1 MSSSINVN
9 TNSRVTIQ
17 FFLLSFLN
25 TADKFESRE
34 CRGTGNERNERN
46 VWKQEFDLRTYRSVD
61 NSLDNWTNCGHRQT
75 RPIQEGNECNIF
87 YLIIILIYFFKFI
100 FIEIPCFFKFLFQ
113 FIVKLFRF
121 DLIDIAHVPTM
132 TQKRSKGIFW
142 ESKRTHQLLRHIKL
156 N

>member
-61 NSLDNWTNCGHRQT
+61 NSLDDWTNCGHRQT

-87 YLIIILIYFFKFI
+87 YLIITLICFFQIYFYRDTLFFQI
-100 FIEIPCFFKFLFQ
+100 FISIHCQTFQ
-113 FIVKLFRF
+113 IRF
-121 DLIDIAHVPTM
+121 DRHRARAHDDAEAF
-132 TQKRSKGIFW
+132 KRD
-142 ESKRTHQLLRHIKL
+142 LLRE
-156 N
+156 